1 MFLFQ
6 AHLRFLL
13 ILVCIALLP
22 EVMAQKPFK
31 GRIVYSISYPGST
44 VDLAE
49 LQELPD
55 KKVILTKK
63 NMIRAELTGENAG
76 LSQIKIV
83 EPERNEVRT
92 MLEIMGDKYVI
103 VKSFEE
109 IDKTISEMPQP
120 EIEYT
125 SETKEILGYTCKKAI
140 ARVTNEFG
148 IEYESEIFYTEEIHG
163 DYFHFDTPYREI
175 PGIMLEYSMRIGPLN
190 IYYQAQSVN
199 KKLIVRN
206 RNFHVT
212 RDYQRVTESELRE
225 KLEGGF

>member
-1 MFLFQ
+1 MFFLQ
-6 AHLRFLL
+6 THLRFLL
-13 ILVCIALLP
+13 ILVFLSLMATAF
-22 EVMAQKPFK
+22 AQKPFK

-55 KKVILTKK
+55 RKVILTKK
-63 NMIRAELTGENAG
+63 NMIRAELSGENAG
-76 LSQIKIV
+76 LSQVKIV

-92 MLEIMGDKYVI
+92 MLEIMGERYVI

-109 IDKTISEMPQP
+109 IDKTIDEMPQP

-125 SETKEILGYTCKKAI
+125 NETKEILGYNCKKAI

-148 IEYESEIFYTEEIHG
+148 IEYESEIFYTEEIQG

-175 PGIMLEYSMRIGPLN
+175 PGLMLEYSMRIGPLN

-212 RDYQRVTESELRE
+212 RDYERVTESELRE

>member
-13 ILVCIALLP
+13 ILVCIASLT

-76 LSQIKIV
+76 LSQVKIV

-125 SETKEILGYTCKKAI
+125 SETKEILGYNCKKAI

-148 IEYESEIFYTEEIHG
+148 IEYESEIFYTEEIHS

-175 PGIMLEYSMRIGPLN
+175 PGIMLEYSIRIGPLN